1 MCKENGETDALSW
14 PTLSSPIILALRQEL
29 FPNLVGLAKAQD
41 NRFLMLWNGDWEGLY
56 STPSEATYALCRM
69 LAYWTQRDV
78 DRIDRIFRRSG
89 LMREK
94 WDESRAQSTWGRN
107 TIINALRSPYIPS
120 LVPRSD
126 LEAQAHLP
134 ETDTGNRNRLV
145 LRHGEDLRHCK
156 QSDTWHI
163 WDGMCWGEDI
173 TGAVVRAAI
182 ETAESMK
189 DETNHMGDSDADA
202 RLRRYRFAMQAQNH
216 GPLMNMISLA
226 ESALSVKISEF
237 NRDTYD
243 LVCLNGTLDLRT
255 GNLRPSLREDLN
267 SFASPVMY
275 DESAKC
281 PIWLEFLD
289 LIFESRTDLIDYMQ
303 RALGYSLTGDVS
315 ERKKQTSSELLLTQR
330 NMGGGPSNDLAR
342 LNGARIA
349 VANETA
355 DNRRLDEAKVKALTG
370 ADVIMARF
378 LHQEFFEFKP
388 QFKLW
393 LASNYKPAIMGT
405 DDAIWDRI
413 QLIPFDV
420 RIPTVRPLDK
430 HFGDKLREEY
440 SGIFTWLVEGCLSW
454 QRHGLPEVA
463 AIQEANKEYR
473 NTMDA
478 LGAFLEE
485 AVEDNPLGKVSTQA
499 LFSFYLEWCSKSSE
513 IPLSKRRLAVKLKE
527 RGWAEDRAGSL
538 GWMHWLGHELRTMVE
553 VL

>member
-1 MCKENGETDALSW
+1 MWGRLPPGGRRKGWVEMYDWGRFFTCSGEIIDGHDKMADASLALSQIHRKLFGEANEEKAEAS
-14 PTLSSPIILALRQEL
+14 TYSEYIIDDEV
-29 FPNLVGLAKAQD
+29 LVGLARAQD

-237 NRDTYD
+237 NRD
-243 LVCLNGTLDLRT
+243 
-255 GNLRPSLREDLN
+255 
-267 SFASPVMY
+267 
-275 DESAKC
+275 
-281 PIWLEFLD
+281 
-289 LIFESRTDLIDYMQ
+289 
-303 RALGYSLTGDVS
+303 
-315 ERKKQTSSELLLTQR
+315 
-330 NMGGGPSNDLAR
+330 
-342 LNGARIA
+342 
-349 VANETA
+349 
-355 DNRRLDEAKVKALTG
+355 
-370 ADVIMARF
+370 
-378 LHQEFFEFKP
+378 
-388 QFKLW
+388 
-393 LASNYKPAIMGT
+393 
-405 DDAIWDRI
+405 
-413 QLIPFDV
+413 
-420 RIPTVRPLDK
+420 
-430 HFGDKLREEY
+430 
-440 SGIFTWLVEGCLSW
+440 
-454 QRHGLPEVA
+454 
-463 AIQEANKEYR
+463 
-473 NTMDA
+473 
-478 LGAFLEE
+478 
-485 AVEDNPLGKVSTQA
+485 
-499 LFSFYLEWCSKSSE
+499 
-513 IPLSKRRLAVKLKE
+513 
-527 RGWAEDRAGSL
+527 
-538 GWMHWLGHELRTMVE
+538 
-553 VL
+553 